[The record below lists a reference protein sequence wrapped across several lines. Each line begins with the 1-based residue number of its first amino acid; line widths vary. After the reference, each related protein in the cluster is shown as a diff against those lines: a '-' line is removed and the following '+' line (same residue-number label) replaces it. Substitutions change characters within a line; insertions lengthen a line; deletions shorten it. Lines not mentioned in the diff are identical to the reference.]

1 MKKLITALLM
11 ISSLSTAAQQ
21 SLSFQSLSEV
31 FAYADSHSNTFRN
44 ATQQTI
50 MAKYQ
55 VLAAKL
61 TQWNLKGDVNFSATD
76 NTKLNTSFL
85 PAEIFGGPA
94 GTFQRVTFGQQYV
107 SNATIAPQI
116 DILNPYVMAKV
127 RVSKASEQLTGLTN
141 LLDKKS
147 LYESLA
153 GAYYNILS
161 YTWQIDV
168 TRNSLANE
176 DTLVYIIQNKEKE
189 GISRP
194 QDVND
199 VLASRLSAQDKLQ
212 QLEIQ
217 LEQQYNSLKLLC
229 DIDASTNVVV
239 NNVTIPKTNL
249 DVSLM
254 ANGNLLR
261 LQSEK
266 QKQYYEA
273 DLRASKKWFYPTL
286 TLFSS
291 FSWIQSNNNHFFD
304 NSPWLGTNFV
314 GLRLTVP
321 LLPDFTK
328 VAAVKYDRINL
339 EIAKNNWQHAALEDS
354 INNRQLVLDYQKSY
368 KSYNISAEIA
378 VLKQDSYYKNLNI
391 YKEGIL
397 SATDLLKAFND
408 WLNSN
413 LNSVAQ
419 LANSEYAKAKISIN
433 NTVK

>member
-1 MKKLITALLM
+1 MKKLITSLLM
-11 ISSLSTAAQQ
+11 IYSLAASGQQ
-21 SLSFQSLSEV
+21 SLSFQSLNEV
-31 FAYADSHSNTFRN
+31 FAYADSHSNTFKN
-44 ATQQTI
+44 ATQQAI

-55 VLAAKL
+55 TLAAKM
-61 TQWNLKGDVNFSATD
+61 TQWNLKGDANFSLTD
-76 NTKLNTSFL
+76 NTKLNTTFL
-85 PAEIFGGPA
+85 PAEIFGGTP
-94 GTFQRVTFGQQYV
+94 GTYQPVTFGQKYI
-107 SNATIAPQI
+107 SNVTIAPQI
-116 DILNPYVMAKV
+116 DILNPYNIAKV
-127 RVSKASEQLTGLTN
+127 RVAKASEQLTGLTN
-141 LLDKKS
+141 LLDKKN

-168 TRNSLANE
+168 TKNSLANE
-176 DTLVYIIQNKEKE
+176 DTLVTIVQNKEKE

-199 VLASRLSAQDKLQ
+199 VLANRLSTQDKLQ
-212 QLEIQ
+212 QLEVQ

-229 DIDASTNVVV
+229 DIETGTNVVIS
-239 NNVTIPKTNL
+239 NMTLPKPGL
-249 DVSLM
+249 DASLM

-261 LQSEK
+261 LQGEK
-266 QKQYYEA
+266 QTQYYEA
-273 DLRASKKWFYPTL
+273 DLNANKRWFYPTV

-291 FSWIQSNNNHFFD
+291 FGWQQSNNNHFFD
-304 NSPWLGTNFV
+304 NSPWLGTNYV
-314 GLRLTVP
+314 GLRLSVP

-328 VAAVKYDRINL
+328 IATVKYDRINL
-339 EIAKNNWQHAALEDS
+339 AIAKNNLSHAALEDS

-368 KSYNISAEIA
+368 KSYNISSDIT
-378 VLKQDSYYKNLNI
+378 VLKQDTYYKNLNI

-397 SATDLLKAFND
+397 SATDLLKSFND